1 MERSSLKHHKSGRA
15 LNTLEARLKEFTAKG
30 LSNKTLLIKALY
42 DDPAG
47 LPPNFLSLRLYV
59 YDFKMLPFEKGR
71 LVRLMQQL
79 DNSRGKILLKDDTVV
94 KGLIL
99 IALNMPKAIRRVET
113 WQPKSHNPHR
123 LFGELLRHLFAQ
135 YPVPTFLDSAFLE
148 TDPLYADWF
157 IHLGQGGSV
166 RQLPQCPIQMTA
178 KMMHWFM
185 QTPPQYSVPEALRY
199 AQIRAMGGSERLI
212 KSVLGSKLG
221 QSYDHDDFWET
232 VIRFFVQNP
241 MMALKHVQP
250 IVDYIHHV
258 KFTEQIAYGADY
270 NSVTMPPEQP
280 HFTMK
285 GRTVLALL
293 RVVEDWH
300 RTMGAY
306 WKKGKEMEP
315 KTWQPAMFKN
325 FQHEEGGVHDTR
337 KTYFIR
343 QVTSSM
349 ELRHES
355 RVMKHCVYSY
365 TIDCLSGRT
374 SIWTLSLAD
383 TDGFPDKLLTIE
395 VSNPTKSIM
404 QIRGKLNRLPT
415 LIEMKIIERW
425 ASVEGLA
432 VYKWARY

>member
-1 MERSSLKHHKSGRA
+1 MERSPLKDLKFGRE
-15 LNTLEARLKEFTAKG
+15 LNTLEARLRTYTAKG
-30 LSNKTLLIKALY
+30 LSNKNLLIKALY
-42 DDPAG
+42 ETDG
-47 LPPNFLSLRLYV
+47 ELPLYFRVLREAAHTAKL
-59 YDFKMLPFEKGR
+59 LPFEKGR
-71 LVRLMQQL
+71 LIRLIHQL
-79 DNSRGKILLKDDTVV
+79 ETTRGKALLKEDALV
-94 KGLIL
+94 KGLVL
-99 IALNMPKAIRRVET
+99 ISLNLPKAIRRVDT
-113 WQPKSHNPHR
+113 WQPKSHNPQR
-123 LFGELLRHLFAQ
+123 LFGELLRHLFTR

-166 RQLPQCPIQMTA
+166 RHLPQCPINMTA

-199 AQIRAMGGSERLI
+199 AQIKTMGGCERLV
-212 KSVLGSKLG
+212 KTVLGSKLG
-221 QSYDHDDFWET
+221 QSFDHDDFWET

-258 KFTEQIAYGADY
+258 KYTEQIAYGADY

-315 KTWQPAMFKN
+315 KTWQPASFKN
-325 FQHEEGGVHDTR
+325 FQYEEGGAHDTR
-337 KTYFIR
+337 KIYYIR
-343 QVTSSM
+343 QVTSSL
-349 ELRHES
+349 ELRYES

-365 TIDCLSGRT
+365 TSDCLSGRT
-374 SIWTLSLAD
+374 SIWTLLLAD

-404 QIRGKLNRLPT
+404 QIRGKLNRMPT
-415 LIEMKIIERW
+415 IVEMKIIDQW

>member
-1 MERSSLKHHKSGRA
+1 MERSTLKDLKYGRE
-15 LNTLEARLKEFTAKG
+15 LDTLEARLKIYTAKG

-42 DDPAG
+42 EADG
-47 LPPNFLSLRLYV
+47 ELPLYFRVLRETAQAAKL
-59 YDFKMLPFEKGR
+59 LPFEKGR
-71 LVRLMQQL
+71 LIRLIEQL
-79 DNSRGKILLKDDTVV
+79 EETRGKALLKDDSLV
-94 KGLIL
+94 KGLVL
-99 IALNMPKAIRRVET
+99 ISLNMSKAIRRMET

-123 LFGELLRHLFAQ
+123 LFGELLRHLFAR

-148 TDPLYADWF
+148 NDPLYADWF

-166 RQLPQCPIQMTA
+166 RHLPQCPINMTA

-199 AQIRAMGGSERLI
+199 AQISTMGGSERLV
-212 KSVLGSKLG
+212 KAVLGSKLG
-221 QSYDHDDFWET
+221 QSFDHDDFWET

-258 KFTEQIAYGADY
+258 KFTEQIAYGANY
-270 NSVTMPPEQP
+270 ESVTMPPEQP

-306 WKKGKEMEP
+306 WNKGKEMEP
-315 KTWQPAMFKN
+315 KTWQPAVFKN
-325 FQHEEGGVHDTR
+325 FKYEEGGVHDTR
-337 KTYFIR
+337 KIFYIR
-343 QVTSSM
+343 QVTSSL

-365 TIDCLSGRT
+365 TSDCLSGRT
-374 SIWTLSLAD
+374 SIWTLLLAD

-404 QIRGKLNRLPT
+404 QIRGKLNRMPT
-415 LIEMKIIERW
+415 VGEMKIIEQW